1 MAKIFIQFYHSFLLY
16 HANKINLAQC
26 SKTILISSVRPIKSS
41 FLHFQCNRNYNDIMS
56 ETKKDE
62 VVDHFNT
69 YEDYLN
75 MFVTEEDMLYLGEE
89 EIAR

>member
-1 MAKIFIQFYHSFLLY
+1 
-16 HANKINLAQC
+16 
-26 SKTILISSVRPIKSS
+26 
-41 FLHFQCNRNYNDIMS
+41 MS